1 MAGEKTQAQ
10 LQAETAQ
17 AQAAAA
23 AAKARE
29 DEAARAEE
37 EHRRAAA
44 SEGLWGFVKG
54 FIPDFSFFNIIIFAA
69 LAVGA
74 YMLGKTETGVSWLEQ
89 GIALLPESWQP
100 SASGLLNKIGIKTDI
115 AGPLLRLAA
124 KDIDGL
130 RETLKSSGLAPAV
143 IATIAKSEKSFT
155 DFLKPIMDAHK
166 GRATLEDLN
175 PAAIL
180 AGPALATYLKP
191 ENRASTVALIKA
203 ALPANAGISEKTLAA
218 LIAHGIDEN
227 GNPTPQFKT
236 LIAAVNDG
244 RLQKLQTDMNDATG
258 KFSLTKAIDVLLN
271 HENRALIRSIGT
283 DTIAIAARDKSP
295 ALTPALLNAALAFG
309 DAIDKNPANG
319 GANRARTVA
328 VLHALTNVASGIK
341 PEIAFKDIT
350 AEQLSGFFKV
360 PDNQVAVGNLMGA
373 AQPALKK
380 LWGNANEGLVE
391 VLASTPDSAN
401 ILRFMKDDFSWLEHK
416 VGKFA
421 NAAADLVGASL
432 EQKLYWAGSEKISE
446 NSAVVAAALTLLN
459 PAAAAKAVS
468 AKR

>member
-1 MAGEKTQAQ
+1 MAGEKTAAQ
-10 LQAETAQ
+10 LQAEAT
-17 AQAAAA
+17 

-37 EHRRAAA
+37 ERRRAAA
-44 SEGLWGFVKG
+44 GEGLWGFIKG
-54 FIPDFSFFNIIIFAA
+54 LIPDFSFFNIIIFAA
-69 LAVGA
+69 LAFGA
-74 YMLGKTETGVSWLEQ
+74 YMLGTTKNGVALLEQ

-100 SASGLLNKIGIKTDI
+100 GASGLLNKIGIKTDI
-115 AGPLLRLAA
+115 GGPLLKLAA

-130 RETLKSSGLAPAV
+130 RETLKTAGLAPAL
-143 IATIAKSEKSFT
+143 IATIAKDKETFT
-155 DFLKPIMDAHK
+155 RFLKPIMDAHE

-203 ALPANAGISEKTLAA
+203 ALPANAGISEKTLTA
-218 LIAHGIDEN
+218 LIAHGVDAN
-227 GNPTPQFKT
+227 GKPTAQLNT

-244 RLQKLQTDMNDATG
+244 RLPKLQTDMNDATG

-271 HENRALIRSIGT
+271 PQNRALIRSIGT

-295 ALTPALLNAALAFG
+295 ELTPALLNAALAFG

-319 GANRARTVA
+319 GANRARALA
-328 VLHALTNVASGIK
+328 VLHALTNKASGMEAK
-341 PEIAFKDIT
+341 IAFKDIT
-350 AEQLSGFFKV
+350 ADQLSGFFKV
-360 PDNQVAVGNLMGA
+360 PGNQVAVGNLMGA

-391 VLASTPDSAN
+391 VLASPTDSAY
-401 ILRFMKDDFSWLEHK
+401 ILRFLQDDFSWLENK
-416 VGKFA
+416 AGQVA
-421 NAAADLVGASL
+421 NAVLDLAGVPL
-432 EQKLYWAGSEKISE
+432 ERKLYWVGSEKISE
-446 NSAVVAAALTLLN
+446 NSVVVAAALTLLN